1 MKFFNELVSE
11 IENQYSLRNSNAG
24 WRFLYCSEK
33 NINQNNGI
41 YFVTLNPGGSE
52 ERQDQGKASCE
63 EGNAIITEMWRTKT
77 PGSSPLQKQIQ
88 EIFKVIGDKLGL
100 KYPEVLENALS
111 GYFIP
116 FRSKDYNS
124 LESKEGA
131 YDFGISLW
139 TKILLNRKP
148 SLIITID
155 PLAFKGMKEIAE
167 NALAYSDPIIEKYAT
182 GWGNV
187 SAEIARYNKDGLTI
201 VKFPHLSRFT
211 IFTSQK
217 SETISKEIL
226 IKALGKSKF
235 IS

>member
-1 MKFFNELVSE
+1 MEFFNELVSE
-11 IENQYSLRNSNAG
+11 IENQYSQRTSNAG

-63 EGNAIITEMWRTKT
+63 EGNAIITEMWRTMP

-88 EIFKVIGDKLGL
+88 EVFKVIGNKLEL

-124 LESKEGA
+124 LESKKGA

-148 SLIITID
+148 SVIITID
-155 PLAFKGMKEIAE
+155 RLAFKGMKDIAKD
-167 NALAYSDPIIEKYAT
+167 ALGCSDPIEEEYPT

-187 SAEIARYNKDGLTI
+187 RVYIARYDKDGLII
-201 VKFPHLSRFT
+201 VRFPHLSRFT

-217 SETISKEIL
+217 SETNSKEIL
-226 IKALGKSKF
+226 IKALGKF
-235 IS
+235 